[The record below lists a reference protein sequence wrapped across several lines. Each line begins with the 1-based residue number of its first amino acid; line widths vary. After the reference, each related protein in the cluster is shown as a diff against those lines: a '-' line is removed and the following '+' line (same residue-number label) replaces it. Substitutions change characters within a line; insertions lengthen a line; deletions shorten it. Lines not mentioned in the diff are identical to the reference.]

1 MATLDITKRYRI
13 STQLAGKIAKIKI
26 INSITTGINFEDAK
40 TGVVVRLDPIILDF
54 RNRSITATI
63 MAGCNE
69 SHINFSH
76 IDQEWFEFI
85 EANFLAQTNSYL
97 CKDLS

>member
-1 MATLDITKRYRI
+1 MATLDIKKRYRI
-13 STQLAGKIAKIKI
+13 STQLAGKIAKIKT
-26 INSITTGINFEDAK
+26 INNITTGINFENNK

-54 RNRSITATI
+54 RNSSITATI

-69 SHINFSH
+69 SYINFSH

-85 EANFLAQTNSYL
+85 EANFLAQMNSYL

>member
-54 RNRSITATI
+54 RNLLVRRSPQKLE
-63 MAGCNE
+63 E
-69 SHINFSH
+69 S
-76 IDQEWFEFI
+76 
-85 EANFLAQTNSYL
+85 LG
-97 CKDLS
+97 KG